1 MKSRKEYPVFQLLE
15 NKSKF
20 FCPAKWTELY
30 LYLNHGNSNSCH
42 HPIPHKIPK
51 ELLDDPSVLHN
62 TPHKLNMQQLMM
74 DGHRPNEC
82 HMCWHIEDM
91 DPDVVTDRIIKSEL
105 WADKISALTV
115 DPTYVPEFIEVVFDN
130 YCNLNCSYCDSGQSS
145 SWAAKIHTSPLVLET
160 DYRQLYS
167 TIHVEPGTTKPEYY
181 NAWVKW
187 WSQIKQQVRYL
198 KISGGE
204 PLMSKNFWNFTQT
217 LGQEKLRS
225 LLINTNLSVDPSLVK
240 RLIQVSKLFDSVE
253 LGVSID
259 AVGDIAE
266 YTRQGLDYQRLVD
279 NIDIWC
285 TNTNGKIYLQST
297 VNILSIWGLLDKFEL
312 NIELKNKYP
321 NTIMPLYST
330 LVRFPEFQSVL
341 LLPADLRQQ
350 LSKQID
356 IWLGKNQH
364 WLTDHEADY
373 LYKTQKYLVES
384 VNHLQKFNKDQLT
397 VDFKKFLLYYDKS
410 SKKSYK
416 EIYPIEF
423 VEWVDSI

>member
-91 DPDVVTDRIIKSEL
+91 DPDVVSDRIIKSES

-115 DPTYVPEFIEVVFDN
+115 DPKYVPEFIEVVFDN

-145 SWAAKIHTSPLVLET
+145 SWAAKIHTNPLVLET

-204 PLMSKNFWNFTQT
+204 PLMSKNFWHFTQT

-225 LLINTNLSVDPSLVK
+225 LLINTNLSVDQSLVQ
-240 RLIQVSKLFDSVE
+240 RLIQISSSFESVQ

-259 AVGDIAE
+259 ATGDIAE
-266 YTRQGLDYQRLVD
+266 YTRQGLDYQKLLS
-279 NIDIWC
+279 NIDLWAKNN
-285 TNTNGKIYLQST
+285 NTDSKIYLQST
-297 VNILSIWGLLDKFEL
+297 VNILSIWGLLDKFDL

-321 NTIMPLYST
+321 NVID
-330 LVRFPEFQSVL
+330 RKSV
-341 LLPADLRQQ
+341 
-350 LSKQID
+350 
-356 IWLGKNQH
+356 
-364 WLTDHEADY
+364 
-373 LYKTQKYLVES
+373 V
-384 VNHLQKFNKDQLT
+384 
-397 VDFKKFLLYYDKS
+397 
-410 SKKSYK
+410 
-416 EIYPIEF
+416 
-423 VEWVDSI
+423 